1 MRGGALAGAHERI
14 STNFRSN
21 PQMLAALNAV
31 FDNVL
36 VRQPGVQPAN
46 VELDEPPDAPGAKR
60 PPIVLALGELDPKTK
75 ADELRRE
82 EARTIAALLQTAH
95 RERWEI
101 RDRHAGGTLAAMP
114 VG

>member
-1 MRGGALAGAHERI
+1 MRDGALAGAHERI

-21 PQMLAALNAV
+21 PHMLAALNAV
-31 FDNVL
+31 FDT
-36 VRQPGVQPAN
+36 RARAPSRACSPAN
-46 VELDEPPDAPGAKR
+46 VALDEPPDAPGAKR
-60 PPIVLALGELDPKTK
+60 PPIVLAIGELDPKTK

-101 RDRHAGGTLAAMP
+101 RGTRPAVRSWTAG
-114 VG
+114 